1 MTSTTDSDSFAL
13 SSKSAEDTNTN
24 SSTRPHRFGSVATSM
39 INVTS
44 RLTSIRSKSTEAVSN
59 NTWITPVDNAPT
71 VDPNAHQEQAYGNV
85 NFKITYDQHTKK

>member
-13 SSKSAEDTNTN
+13 SSKSAEDTMN
-24 SSTRPHRFGSVATSM
+24 SSVRSHRFGSVATSM

-44 RLTSIRSKSTEAVSN
+44 KLTSIRSKSSEAVSN
-59 NTWITPVDNAPT
+59 TAWKTPVDNAPP

-85 NFKITYDQHTKK
+85 NFKITYDQHTRK

>member
-13 SSKSAEDTNTN
+13 SSKSADDNTS
-24 SSTRPHRFGSVATSM
+24 SSTARPYRFGSVATSM

-44 RLTSIRSKSTEAVSN
+44 RLTSIRSKSSEVVSN
-59 NTWITPVDNAPT
+59 TWKTPVDNAPP

>member
-13 SSKSAEDTNTN
+13 ASKSADDNTTNP
-24 SSTRPHRFGSVATSM
+24 SVRSHRFGSVATSM
-39 INVTS
+39 INVTNK
-44 RLTSIRSKSTEAVSN
+44 LTSIRSKSTETVS
-59 NTWITPVDNAPT
+59 NTWITPVDNAPP